1 MYDHLS
7 DEELEVLIDALETT
21 LKHEG
26 GLVDHK
32 DDPGGL
38 TNFGISKKAYPDLDI
53 RNLTQDDAMDIYYKD
68 YWLRYKIDKLPI
80 NIQKIVFDGVVNMGS
95 GMIRVLQLTVN
106 RKGGNLKLDGRIGK
120 NTIKYTKRFKPEPDR
135 LRAYRVRYYINLI
148 RRNPKLE
155 TFYYGWYKRAVET

>member
-26 GLVDHK
+26 KLVDHP

-68 YWLRYKIDKLPI
+68 YWLRYKIDKLPL
-80 NIQKIVFDGVVNMGS
+80 NIQKIVFDGCVNMGG

-106 RKGGNLKLDGRIGK
+106 RKGGKLKLDGKIGK

-155 TFYYGWYKRAVET
+155 SFYYGWFKRAVET

>member
-38 TNFGISKKAYPDLDI
+38 TNFGISKKAYPCL
-53 RNLTQDDAMDIYYKD
+53 L
-68 YWLRYKIDKLPI
+68 
-80 NIQKIVFDGVVNMGS
+80 
-95 GMIRVLQLTVN
+95 
-106 RKGGNLKLDGRIGK
+106 
-120 NTIKYTKRFKPEPDR
+120 YTSPSPRDS
-135 LRAYRVRYYINLI
+135 
-148 RRNPKLE
+148 
-155 TFYYGWYKRAVET
+155 